1 MIASEREAFLSSP
14 NEMDREKERAAGDG
28 RPRAKGGSRSDQPE
42 AAASIHPENTQ
53 PTLLS
58 LIHI

>member
-1 MIASEREAFLSSP
+1 MHQL
-14 NEMDREKERAAGDG
+14 REKERAAGDG

-53 PTLLS
+53 PTLVLF
-58 LIHI
+58 LFLMFMFIMPKIKNR